1 MTTRIRSYAFSISAG
16 IVLAASTN
24 TALAQSGA
32 TPTFNK
38 EVVRIFQT
46 NCQSC
51 HHPGD
56 IGGFSLMDY
65 ASTRPWARSIQ
76 QQVLMKTMPPW
87 KPSQGSDVFLGA
99 RILAQRDLDT
109 INAWVNAG
117 APEGDP
123 ADLPAQLQFTGGW
136 ALGPPDLV
144 LQMAAPFSVPATGN
158 DIYRCFSLPTNL
170 PADTY
175 VSAFQVT
182 PGDRTVVH
190 HVVMY
195 SDPAGLS
202 KQLETVPGQGYPCF
216 GDPGFNPDPSFLA
229 AWAPGARPAF
239 MNAGTAMRIPKNG
252 FMAMQV
258 HYHLDGTATT
268 DQTQVG
274 IYFATGPVDKLV
286 TSLLVWNP
294 NFLIPAGNSHY
305 PVMGSQTISSSS
317 HLVQVFPHMHR
328 LGRESHVSLLSPDG
342 KTTTP
347 LIDINDWD
355 FNWQGFYDYVQP
367 VAVSPNSKI
376 QFTKYYDN
384 SVNNPK
390 NPNSPP
396 VDVGW
401 GEQTT
406 DEMAVAF
413 FGITQDQQHLIL
425 PSFTAAGVV
434 NSASYAAGTAAPGAI
449 MSLFGVGLGS
459 NWASAASGPA
469 TTLAGLRI
477 NIGGVSNPAPLF
489 YASPSQVSF
498 QMPYEASGATTLT
511 LTRED
516 GKTTTVNVNVGDA
529 QPGLF
534 TSDSSG
540 TGPAA
545 ATLADS
551 SLLSSANPAT
561 RGNVVVLYATGLGS
575 VAPSAITGAGATG
588 PAACVN
594 PVTVTVGGRTVIPDY
609 AGLTPGYPGLYQV
622 NVRIPADLATTGDV
636 PLKVTAAGVDS
647 NSVTLA
653 VR

>member
-1 MTTRIRSYAFSISAG
+1 MTRSYTLPIAAML
-16 IVLAASTN
+16 VLAGSAN
-24 TALAQSGA
+24 TAWAQ
-32 TPTFNK
+32 PTFNK
-38 EVVRIFQT
+38 EIVRIFQA

-65 ASTRPWARSIQ
+65 ASTRPWARDIQ
-76 QQVLMKTMPPW
+76 QQVLLKAMPPW

-99 RILAQRDLDT
+99 RILAQQDIDT
-109 INAWVNAG
+109 INAWVSAG

-123 ADLPAQLQFTGGW
+123 ADLPAPLQFNGGW
-136 ALGPPDLV
+136 ALGQPDLI
-144 LQMAAPFSVPATGN
+144 LQMSKPFSVPASGA
-158 DIYRCFSLPTNL
+158 DIYQCFSRPTNV

-182 PGDRTVVH
+182 PGDRSVVH

-195 SDPAGLS
+195 SDPTGAS
-202 KQLETVPGQGYPCF
+202 QKLETVPGQGYPCF
-216 GDPGFNPDPSFLA
+216 GDAGFNADPSFLA

-239 MNAGTAMRIPKNG
+239 MNTGTAMRIPKNG
-252 FMAMQV
+252 YMALQV

-274 IYFATGPVDKLV
+274 IYFATWPVDKLA
-286 TSLLVWNP
+286 TSLLVWNT
-294 NFLIPAGNSHY
+294 NFLIPPGNAHY
-305 PVMGSQTISSSS
+305 PVTGSQTISGNA
-317 HLVQVFPHMHR
+317 HLVSVFPHMHL

-355 FNWQGFYDYVQP
+355 FNWQGFYDFVQP
-367 VAVSPNSKI
+367 VAAAPNSKV
-376 QFTKYYDN
+376 QFTEYFDN

-396 VDVGW
+396 VPVGW

-413 FGITQDQQHLIL
+413 FAVTQDQQHLIS
-425 PSFTAAGVV
+425 PTFTAADLV
-434 NSASYAAGTAAPGAI
+434 NSASYAAGIAAPGGI

-459 NWASAASGPA
+459 NWATATSGP
-469 TTLAGLRI
+469 TSPLAGLKI
-477 NIGGVSNPAPLF
+477 NIGGVSAPAPLF
-489 YASPSQVSF
+489 YASPSQISF
-498 QMPYEASGATTLT
+498 QMPYEATGATTLT

-516 GKTTTVNVNVGDA
+516 GKTTTVNINVGDA

-534 TSDSSG
+534 TSDASG

-551 SLLSSANPAT
+551 SLLTSTNPAT
-561 RGNVVVLYATGLGS
+561 RGNVVVLYATGLGR
-575 VAPSAITGAGATG
+575 VAPAAITGVGAT
-588 PAACVN
+588 AAATCVN
-594 PVTVTVGGRTVIPDY
+594 PVTVTIAGRTVTPDY
-609 AGLTPGYPGLYQV
+609 AGLTPGYAGLYQI
-622 NVRIPADLATTGDV
+622 NVRIPADLAATGNV
-636 PLKVTAAGVDS
+636 ALKVTAAGVDS
-647 NSVTLA
+647 NSVTIA
-653 VR
+653 VQ